1 MNNWSFMRC
10 IDENKIAKLEQAT
23 IEYVVKNGYG
33 GASVSEI
40 AKHAGVSKGYLY
52 RFYKNKQ
59 ELVQSLLTNHIA
71 IIFER
76 IEELLNQDIS
86 TNQVLEYIIHYAFEI
101 GEKKPNHIKFIY
113 VLLHDYNFQL
123 EEEQRYKIKM
133 LIQRFYKIGVEQQLV
148 NTQATEEEI
157 FTIAVIYPI
166 DFINLR
172 YKNFFKNSSWN
183 KKDIDRVTEFCI
195 NALKN

>member
-1 MNNWSFMRC
+1 MRNV
-10 IDENKIAKLEQAT
+10 DENKIEQLEQAC

-40 AKHAGVSKGYLY
+40 AKCAKVSKGYLY

-59 ELVQSLLTNHIA
+59 ELVQSLLTKHIN

-76 IEELLNQDIS
+76 IEELLNQNIS
-86 TNQVLEYIIHYAFEI
+86 TDQVLEFIINHVFEI
-101 GEKKPNHIKFIY
+101 GEKQPNHIKFIY

-123 EEEQRYKIKM
+123 EKEQRLRIKK
-133 LIQRFYKIGVEQQLV
+133 LTQRFYKIGVEQELV
-148 NTQATEEEI
+148 NKQTTQEEI

-172 YKNFFKNSSWN
+172 YKNFFNISSWN
-183 KKDIDRVTEFCI
+183 KRDTDRIKLFCI